1 MARPIYSH
9 EVLDAD
15 FQWLL
20 QHYCE
25 KNPAA
30 FMIDSTCL
38 PIVLV
43 VGEGKEKVAAKAE
56 ESSENP
62 NPAPSADDP
71 VKEDP

>member
-25 KNPAA
+25 KNPGA

-56 ESSENP
+56 ELSLHSNP
-62 NPAPSADDP
+62 DPAADDT
-71 VKEDP
+71 VKEEP